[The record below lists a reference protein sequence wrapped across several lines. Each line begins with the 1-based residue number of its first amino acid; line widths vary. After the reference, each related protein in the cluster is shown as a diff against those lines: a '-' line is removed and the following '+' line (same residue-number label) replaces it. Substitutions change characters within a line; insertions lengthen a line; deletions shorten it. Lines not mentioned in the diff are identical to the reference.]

1 MFGRSGTVVPERP
14 NIYSTLVDIWV
25 NFGWSDWLRAAMASQ
40 LTNFMA
46 LSYRAYTGAVPGTQ
60 KRSQNRC

>member
-1 MFGRSGTVVPERP
+1 MFDRSGTMMPERS
-14 NIYSTLVDIWV
+14 NIYSILVDIWV

-46 LSYRAYTGAVPGTQ
+46 LSYRAYAGAVLGTQ
-60 KRSQNRC
+60 KRSRNRC